1 MKQRGE
7 RREDAMLLA
16 LDVEERAMSQE
27 MLVVSTN

>member
-16 LDVEERAMSQE
+16 FNVEERAMSQE

>member
-16 LDVEERAMSQE
+16 LNVEERAMSQE